1 MEAVSCL
8 TGTLCHGKTFCRDGG
23 FECLSI
29 EAIAVCH
36 YYAAIVMVGIHH
48 FHARNSFTL
57 QNQAVPVR
65 FMLHTGHL
73 NQHLWHINL

>member
-23 FECLSI
+23 FECFKI
-29 EAIAVCH
+29 EAIAVCNH
-36 YYAAIVMVGIHH
+36 YAAIVMIGIHH
-48 FHARNSFTL
+48 SHARNSFTL

-65 FMLHTGHL
+65 FILHTGHL